1 MQLDYALYSVN
12 PPALYCPRY
21 AAKQVTLWL
30 QVKVFVKAPPVQ
42 HDLQVIQP
50 RIQRS
55 GYWSGYTSEY
65 NSLYDSYFAHQI
77 FAFELAVLIS
87 QS

>member
-30 QVKVFVKAPPVQ
+30 QVKVFVQ
-42 HDLQVIQP
+42 HDLQVHSVVSTTLCTTP
-50 RIQRS
+50 RYDS
-55 GYWSGYTSEY
+55 S
-65 NSLYDSYFAHQI
+65 YDSYFAHQI
-77 FAFELAVLIS
+77 FAFELAFELAVLIS